1 MADATDPVVHITF
14 AVSRQKV
21 HPFGCTN
28 IEHVGVALLPT
39 LDRKTR
45 VNLFTLIQIDLAFQL
60 STGPVCV
67 IFKEILTGQ
76 FARML

>member
-39 LDRKTR
+39 LYRKTR
-45 VNLFTLIQIDLAFQL
+45 V
-60 STGPVCV
+60 
-67 IFKEILTGQ
+67 ILNKNIENY
-76 FARML
+76 